1 MRGIICTG
9 GHGFV
14 VVPVDI
20 SFQTVGVLFFSP
32 AGEALVTS
40 VAGVFLL
47 LGSSAS
53 AYRRRVVGCASP
65 QSAIFAPVI
74 TL

>member
-1 MRGIICTG
+1 MG
-9 GHGFV
+9 GHGIV

-32 AGEALVTS
+32 AGEALVTY
-40 VAGVFLL
+40 VTGVFLFTS
-47 LGSSAS
+47 GVSA
-53 AYRRRVVGCASP
+53 AYRQRIVSCASS

>member
-1 MRGIICTG
+1 M
-9 GHGFV
+9 V
-14 VVPVDI
+14 
-20 SFQTVGVLFFSP
+20 SGVSKGVSP
-32 AGEALVTS
+32 LYRKALVTS
-40 VAGVFLL
+40 VAGVFPLY
-47 LGSSAS
+47 GGYAS